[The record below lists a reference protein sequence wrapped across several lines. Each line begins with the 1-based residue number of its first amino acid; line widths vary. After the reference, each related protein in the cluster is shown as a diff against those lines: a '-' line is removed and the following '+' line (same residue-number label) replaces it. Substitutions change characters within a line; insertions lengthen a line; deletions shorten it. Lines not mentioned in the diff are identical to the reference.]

1 MNMVIKNLLLY
12 LIFYIVL
19 NGQDISVN
27 LIQNKICVE
36 KIQKHISY
44 LGSDELEGRGTGT
57 RGGDLAADYL
67 AKEFSNYELI
77 PLGNNNSYYQYI
89 QLHGSTPKE
98 SSRLTLFDK
107 NDNQYLLNLNE
118 EYILLNLGDQTYI
131 PTPLPLIFAGYGI
144 SAPEFDYNDYQSIDV
159 EGKIVAVLDG
169 EPLSDNEDY
178 FDGVNP
184 TIYSFADAKKRLA
197 ISKGARGIIII
208 PNLDDNPYFD
218 WEWINQN
225 SKFENVQLAYA
236 VTSNLSLLF
245 NPLHADKLF
254 MASPFSIADIYQ
266 MHRNHRVISFPL
278 QTKIR
283 FKGEFDR
290 RDFIAPNILGMIKG
304 SDEKL
309 NDTYIVLSAHYDHLG
324 IGVPVD
330 GDSIYNG
337 VFDNAAGVAAL
348 LEIASVISSMEKKP
362 RRSIIFALFTGEEKG
377 LLGSRYYI
385 DHSPVPLYKT
395 VANINIDGV
404 ASFDKFKS
412 VVGIGSEYSTL
423 EKFLKRTASAFENDL
438 TITDIPSI
446 FKKTDAYISSDQIT
460 FARAGIPS
468 VLIFEGLDY
477 DNITNEEGI
486 EKFIEYGTKYY
497 HTPKDDLSLPIN
509 FEAFVQHTKF
519 IMNFLLTLANSEEEP
534 EWYSFSPYLNIR
546 LRSIAERK

>member
-1 MNMVIKNLLLY
+1 MVIKNLLLC
-12 LIFYIVL
+12 LIFYIVFY
-19 NGQDISVN
+19 GQEYSSNLISNKISV
-27 LIQNKICVE
+27 E
-36 KIQKHISY
+36 RIQKHISY

-89 QLHGSTPKE
+89 QLHGSTPRE

-144 SAPEFDYNDYQSIDV
+144 TAPEFDYNDYQSIDV
-159 EGKIVAVLDG
+159 EGKIVVVLDG

-245 NPLHADKLF
+245 NPLYADKLF
-254 MASPFSIADIYQ
+254 MGSPFSIEDIYQ

-278 QTKIR
+278 QTKIS

-304 SDEKL
+304 SDEEL
-309 NDTYIVLSAHYDHLG
+309 NDTYIILSAHYDHLG

-395 VANINIDGV
+395 VANINIDGI
-404 ASFDKFKS
+404 ASFDRFKS

-423 EKFLKRTASAFENDL
+423 EKFLESIASENDL
-438 TITDIPSI
+438 TVSDIPSI
-446 FKKTDAYISSDQIT
+446 FKQTDAYISSDQIT

-477 DNITNEEGI
+477 ESITTEEGI
-486 EKFIEYGTKYY
+486 EKFIEYSTKYY

-509 FEAFVQHTKF
+509 YEAFVQHTEF

-534 EWYSFSPYLNIR
+534 EWYSSSPYLNIR

>member
-1 MNMVIKNLLLY
+1 MVNKTILLF

-44 LGSDELEGRGTGT
+44 LGSYELEGRGTGT
-57 RGGDLAADYL
+57 RGGNLAADYL

-89 QLHGSTPKE
+89 QLHGSTPRE

-107 NDNQYLLNLNE
+107 NDNQYLLSLNE

-144 SAPEFDYNDYQSIDV
+144 TAPEFDYNDYQSIDV
-159 EGKIVAVLDG
+159 EGKISVVLDG

-197 ISKGARGIIII
+197 IANGARGIIII
-208 PNLDDNPYFD
+208 PNLDDNPHLD

-254 MASPFSIADIYQ
+254 MGSPFSIEDIYQ
-266 MHRNHRVISFPL
+266 MHKNHKMIGFPL
-278 QTKIR
+278 QTKIS

-304 SDEKL
+304 SDEEL
-309 NDTYIVLSAHYDHLG
+309 NDTYSVLSAHYDHLG

-385 DHSPVPLYKT
+385 DHSPVPLYRI
-395 VANINIDGV
+395 VSNINIDGI
-404 ASFDKFKS
+404 ASFDRFKS

-423 EKFLKRTASAFENDL
+423 EKFLKRTASENGL
-438 TITDIPSI
+438 TVTDIPSI
-446 FKKTDAYISSDQIT
+446 FKQTDAYISSDQIT

-477 DNITNEEGI
+477 ENITTEEGI
-486 EKFIEYGTKYY
+486 EKFIEYSTKYY

-509 FEAFVQHTKF
+509 YEAFVQHTEF
-519 IMNFLLTLANSEEEP
+519 VMNFLLTLANSEEEP
-534 EWYSFSPYLNIR
+534 EWYSTSPYLNIR